1 MMESAFMTNNM
12 INNNKDFYYHRTE
25 NKTCSNSTQHFHSGF
40 ELYYMK
46 EGKCHYV
53 IEDKYFDIISGDVIL
68 IPSGTLHG
76 TNYGSK
82 PCTRLLLNFPEAF
95 IDTEI
100 LRAIKSMGYI
110 YRNSETTAAINE
122 LFYLIEQEYLRNDLL
137 SRPALK
143 SYTEGILMIMLRR
156 SKKVEED
163 RNSIVDAAVRYIQDN
178 YTSTIRLADVAK
190 MLSVSEEHLS
200 RLFKKEI
207 TFGFS
212 EYITLIRLQK
222 AEHMLKNE
230 PSRAVTE
237 VAYTCGFNDSNYFS
251 YKFKKAYGITPSEL
265 RDGKE
270 NATPQ
275 PPNYTN

>member
-1 MMESAFMTNNM
+1 MTNSI
-12 INNNKDFYYHRTE
+12 INNNEDFYYHRTE
-25 NKTCSNSTQHFHSGF
+25 NKTCSNSNEHFHSGF

-53 IEDKYFDIISGDVIL
+53 INGNSFDIVSGDVIL
-68 IPSGTLHG
+68 IPSGTLHS

-82 PCTRLLLNFPEAF
+82 PCTRLLLNFPENF
-95 IDTEI
+95 IDSKI
-100 LRAIKSMGYI
+100 LNAIKSIGYI
-110 YRNSETTAAINE
+110 YRNSETTPAINE
-122 LFYLIEQEYLRNDLL
+122 LFYLVEQEYLKNDSL
-137 SRPALK
+137 SPPALK
-143 SYTEGILMIMLRR
+143 SYVEGILIIMIRH
-156 SKKVEED
+156 SKNIEEG
-163 RNSIVDAAVRYIQDN
+163 RNSIVDAAVKYIQDN

-200 RLFKKEI
+200 RIFKKEI

-237 VAYTCGFNDSNYFS
+237 VAYACGFNDSNYFS
-251 YKFKKAYGITPSEL
+251 YKFKKAYGITPSEV

-270 NATPQ
+270 SKKPQ
-275 PPNYTN
+275 PPNYVN

>member
-1 MMESAFMTNNM
+1 MMEGVFMTTNIMKNNE
-12 INNNKDFYYHRTE
+12 NFYFHRTE

-46 EGKCHYV
+46 DGKCHYV
-53 IEDKYFDIISGDVIL
+53 INDHSFDIVSGDVIL
-68 IPSGTLHG
+68 IPSGILHG

-82 PCTRLLLNFPEAF
+82 PCTRLLLNFPETF
-95 IDTEI
+95 ISPEI
-100 LRAIKSMGYI
+100 LSAIKSMGFI
-110 YRNSETTAAINE
+110 YKNSDTIPAINE
-122 LFYLIEQEYLRNDLL
+122 LFYLVDQEYTRGDSL
-137 SRPALK
+137 SHAALK
-143 SYTEGILMIMLRR
+143 AYIEGILMIMIRN
-156 SKKVEED
+156 SKKVDEG
-163 RNSIVDAAVRYIQDN
+163 RNSIVDAAVKYIQEN
-178 YTSTIRLADVAK
+178 YTTTIRLADVAK

-200 RLFKKEI
+200 RIFKKEI

-237 VAYTCGFNDSNYFS
+237 VAYACGFNDSNYFS
-251 YKFKKAYGITPSEL
+251 YKFKKAYGLTPSEV

-270 NATPQ
+270 NETPQ

>member
-1 MMESAFMTNNM
+1 MATNM
-12 INNNKDFYYHRTE
+12 INKSSDFYYHRTE

-40 ELYYMK
+40 EIYYMK

-53 IEDKYFDIISGDVIL
+53 INDNSFDIVSGDIIL
-68 IPSGTLHG
+68 IPSGTVHG

-82 PCTRLLLNFPEAF
+82 PCTRLLINFSEEF
-95 IDTEI
+95 ISSNI
-100 LRAIKSMGYI
+100 LSAIKNLGNV
-110 YRNSETTAAINE
+110 YRNPETIPAINE
-122 LFYLIEQEYLRNDLL
+122 LFYLIEQEYLMDDSL
-137 SRPALK
+137 SKHALK
-143 SYTEGILMIMLRR
+143 AYTEGILMLMIRK
-156 SKKVEED
+156 SKNLD
-163 RNSIVDAAVRYIQDN
+163 QGRNSIVEAAVKYIQEN

-200 RLFKKEI
+200 RTFKKEI

-237 VAYTCGFNDSNYFS
+237 VAYACGFNDSNYFS
-251 YKFKKAYGITPSEL
+251 YKFKKAYGLTPSEV

-270 NATPQ
+270 NEIPQ
-275 PPNYTN
+275 PPKSH

>member
-1 MMESAFMTNNM
+1 MATSIMMQTD
-12 INNNKDFYYHRTE
+12 DFYYHRTD

-40 ELYYMK
+40 EIYYMK

-53 IEDKYFDIISGDVIL
+53 IGDKSFDILSGDMIL

-82 PCTRLLLNFPEAF
+82 PCTRLLINFPERF
-95 IDTEI
+95 ISPEI
-100 LRAIKSMGYI
+100 LNAAKSLGHI
-110 YRNSETTAAINE
+110 YRNPDTIPAINE
-122 LFYLIEQEYLRNDLL
+122 LLFLIEQEYLKGDNL
-137 SRPALK
+137 SRHALRA
-143 SYTEGILMIMLRR
+143 YTEGILMLMIRK
-156 SKKVEED
+156 SKTVDQE
-163 RNSIVDAAVRYIQDN
+163 RNSIVEAAVKYIQEN

-190 MLSVSEEHLS
+190 LLSVSEEHLS
-200 RLFKKEI
+200 RTFKKEI
-207 TFGFS
+207 SFGFS

-237 VAYTCGFNDSNYFS
+237 VAYACGFNDSNYFS

-265 RDGKE
+265 RDGKD
-270 NATPQ
+270 NASPQ
-275 PPNYTN
+275 PPTT

>member
-1 MMESAFMTNNM
+1 MSKNIIKNTEN
-12 INNNKDFYYHRTE
+12 FYYHRTE

-53 IEDKYFDIISGDVIL
+53 IEDESFDIVTGDIIL
-68 IPSGTLHG
+68 IPSGTIHG

-82 PCTRLLLNFPEAF
+82 PCTRLLLNFPEELISA
-95 IDTEI
+95 EI
-100 LRAIKSMGYI
+100 LNGAKSMGYI
-110 YRNSETTAAINE
+110 YRNAETVPAINE
-122 LFYLIEQEYLRNDLL
+122 LFYLIEQEYIKNDHLTH
-137 SRPALK
+137 AAIK
-143 SYTEGILMIMLRR
+143 AYTEGILMIMLRKGR
-156 SKKVEED
+156 RIEKE
-163 RNSIVDAAVRYIQDN
+163 RNSIVDAAVKYIQEN

-200 RLFKKEI
+200 RIFKKEI

-222 AEHMLKNE
+222 AENMLKNE

-237 VAYTCGFNDSNYFS
+237 VAYACGFNDSNYFS
-251 YKFKKAYGITPSEL
+251 YKFKKAYGITPSQL
-265 RDGKE
+265 RDGKVNE
-270 NATPQ
+270 APQ
-275 PPNYTN
+275 PPSHIN

>member
-1 MMESAFMTNNM
+1 MTTNI
-12 INNNKDFYYHRTE
+12 INNTRDFYYHRTE

-53 IEDKYFDIISGDVIL
+53 INDNSFDIISGDIIL
-68 IPSGTLHG
+68 IPAGTMHG

-82 PCTRLLLNFPEAF
+82 PCTRLLLNCPEGF
-95 IDTEI
+95 ISPEI
-100 LRAIKSMGYI
+100 LSAIKSMGYI
-110 YRNSETTAAINE
+110 YRNPETIPAINE
-122 LFYLIEQEYLRNDLL
+122 LFYLIEQEYIKDDSL
-137 SRPALK
+137 SRAALK
-143 SYTEGILMIMLRR
+143 AYTEGILMIMLRK
-156 SKKVEED
+156 SHKVNQE
-163 RNSIVDAAVRYIQDN
+163 RNSIVEAAVRYIQEN

-200 RLFKKEI
+200 RIFKKEI

-237 VAYTCGFNDSNYFS
+237 VAYACGFNDSNYFS
-251 YKFKKAYGITPSEL
+251 YKFKKAYGITPSQL

-270 NATPQ
+270 NETPQ
-275 PPNYTN
+275 PPNHTT

>member
-1 MMESAFMTNNM
+1 MLFRS
-12 INNNKDFYYHRTE
+12 
-25 NKTCSNSTQHFHSGF
+25 
-40 ELYYMK
+40 
-46 EGKCHYV
+46 
-53 IEDKYFDIISGDVIL
+53 
-68 IPSGTLHG
+68 
-76 TNYGSK
+76 
-82 PCTRLLLNFPEAF
+82 
-95 IDTEI
+95 
-100 LRAIKSMGYI
+100 
-110 YRNSETTAAINE
+110 TAAINE

-237 VAYTCGFNDSNYFS
+237 VAYACGFNDSNYFS

>member
-1 MMESAFMTNNM
+1 MECVIMANNI
-12 INNNKDFYYHRTE
+12 INNNENFYYHRTE
-25 NKTCSNSTQHFHSGF
+25 NKICSNSTLHFHSGF

-53 IEDKYFDIISGDVIL
+53 INDNSFDIVSGDIIL
-68 IPSGTLHG
+68 IPSGTVHG

-82 PCTRLLLNFPEAF
+82 PCTRLLINFPESF
-95 IDTEI
+95 ICPDI
-100 LRAIKSMGYI
+100 LAAIKSMGYL
-110 YRNSETTAAINE
+110 YRNAETIPAINE
-122 LFYLIEQEYLRNDLL
+122 LFYLIEQEYIKNDILSSSALR
-137 SRPALK
+137 A
-143 SYTEGILMIMLRR
+143 YTEGILMIMIRKSR
-156 SKKVEED
+156 KVD
-163 RNSIVDAAVRYIQDN
+163 DRRNSIVDAAVRYIQEN
-178 YTSTIRLADVAK
+178 YTSTIRLSDVAK

-237 VAYTCGFNDSNYFS
+237 VAYACGFNDSNYFS
-251 YKFKKAYGITPSEL
+251 YKFKKAYGLTPSEV

-270 NATPQ
+270 NETPL
-275 PPNYTN
+275 PPNHTN